1 MNETKSPNRSAGWKI
16 AVLVLAILLIASTA
30 AALTYMSK
38 AEALAAEAQELNA
51 QLDKTYSERYNDGYA
66 DGRDAGYGFGY
77 NDGKDKGYDEG
88 KGKGLIDGWEASR
101 RSYEFCFYNNGA
113 CIVIPDGSYYHH
125 LVCPDLL
132 SANLSDPRYW
142 ILNIEAATGEGYSPC
157 PVCWESGLIEES
169 ESQRIIDRYRLQ
181 QARSAVDGQ
190 SDKSDD
196 SSDYLYATSEQRQQ
210 NRSSQS
216 TASSQS
222 QTYTVY
228 VTATGSKYHRAWCS
242 YLYTKRAMSLA
253 DAIAAG
259 YTPCSRCKP

>member
-1 MNETKSPNRSAGWKI
+1 MDETKSPNRSIGWKI
-16 AVLVLAILLIASTA
+16 AVLILAILLIASTA
-30 AALTYMSK
+30 AALAYMSK
-38 AEALAAEAQELNA
+38 SEALTVEAEELNA
-51 QLDKTYSERYNDGYA
+51 KLDKTYSERYNDGYA

-88 KGKGLIDGWEASR
+88 KDKGLIEGWEASR

-113 CIVIPDGSYYHH
+113 CIVVSDNSYYHH

-132 SANLSDPRYW
+132 TAMLSEGHYW
-142 ILNIEAATGEGYSPC
+142 ILNIEAAKNNGYSPC

-181 QARSAVDGQ
+181 QARSAVGGQ
-190 SDKSDD
+190 SDNSND

-210 NRSSQS
+210 NGFVQS
-216 TASSQS
+216 TAPSQP

-228 VTATGSKYHRAWCS
+228 VTATGSKYHRAGCS
-242 YLYTKRAMSLA
+242 YLKSSRAISLA

-259 YTPCSRCKP
+259 YTPCSRCW